1 MRRGIALGV
10 AVALA
15 FAAMSIGAFGV
26 LLESA
31 LRAHAPVDRYASATA
46 VVTGRQ
52 SVSVVRLDGKDHETQ
67 TRPLVERAR
76 VPLGDVGKL
85 QAVPGVANVI
95 ADVSV
100 PVVALPTAGGEPV
113 TTVGHGWDSAALTA
127 AEPASA
133 EPATGRAPAA
143 ADEVTLDQ
151 ATARRLGAQPGSS
164 IELQVNAAP
173 RQFRV
178 VGVTAGPGVYFSQR
192 EAEALSGHP
201 GSADALVVLA
211 TPGQSV
217 PASAL
222 AHAVPGLVVDTG
234 AARGDAEDPSVA
246 QVRTDT
252 IGEAATLGGTAL
264 LVTLLVV
271 TGLMELS
278 VRGRTRELAVLRA
291 VGATPRQ
298 VRRVIVREMLRISVP
313 AALLGAL
320 ASLGVGTALQA
331 WMRAQGALPP
341 GFALRL
347 GPFPVLAAALAT
359 VLAAVGAAWL
369 AARRISRIRPVQAL
383 GESAVEP
390 RRMPVWRV
398 VTGLV
403 FLTLGAGMLVVT
415 FLTGGQTAAAAVGG
429 LVVSL
434 IWAVALLGP
443 WIARAGTLVLGL
455 PLRAF
460 APISGGLAASGA
472 RSAALRMAAVI
483 TPVAL
488 ALSFGGTQLFAQTTT
503 VNATTHQALDGL
515 RADRVLVSSGPGIPG
530 DAYSKLRATPGV
542 TATAAVKRTTVVMN
556 VWALGDEL
564 QSLQAQGVAGAV
576 SRTLDPK
583 VTAGSLDDLN
593 GPGTV
598 ALSSIV
604 AHGAKPGDMR
614 QLWLGDGTS
623 VALRVVAVY
632 DRGLGFG
639 DVLLPLPLVAAHAT
653 TPLDD
658 YLLADG
664 HADLGGV
671 TGSYAGLHVADRA
684 AYGTSLAENAKQQG
698 LIGLIAVVAIA
709 GFILIGMVTTLAVAT
724 ASRRREL
731 LLLRLV
737 GATRRQLLGALRLE
751 TGIILGTGV
760 LVGATVAGLTL
771 FAYASSTT
779 GLAMLS
785 LPPVYCAV
793 LLAAVVVPGAAAV
806 LLPARAI
813 LRRGAPRIE

>member
-15 FAAMSIGAFGV
+15 FAAMSMGAFGV

-31 LRAHAPVDRYASATA
+31 LRAHAPVERYASAAA
-46 VVTGRQ
+46 VVAGPQ
-52 SVSVVRLDGKDHETQ
+52 SVSVVRQDGKDRETQ
-67 TRPLVERAR
+67 TRPLVERDR
-76 VPLGDVGKL
+76 VPLADAARL
-85 QAVPGVANVI
+85 RTVPGVANVVP
-95 ADVSV
+95 DVSV
-100 PVVALPTAGGEPV
+100 PVVALPATGGAPV
-113 TTVGHGWDSAALTA
+113 TTVGHGWDSAQLTSTA
-127 AEPASA
+127 PTA
-133 EPATGRAPAA
+133 GRAPVA

-151 ATARRLGAQPGSS
+151 ATAQRLGAQPGSS
-164 IELQVNAAP
+164 VELQVNAAP

-178 VGVTAGPGVYFSQR
+178 VGVTPGPGVYFSQA
-192 EAEALSGHP
+192 EAESLSGHP

-211 TPGQSV
+211 APGQSV
-217 PASAL
+217 SASAL
-222 AHAVPGLVVDTG
+222 GRAVPGLSVSTG
-234 AARGDAEDPSVA
+234 AARGDVEDPAVA
-246 QVRTDT
+246 EVRTNT

-278 VRGRTRELAVLRA
+278 VRSRTRELAVLRA

-320 ASLGVGTALQA
+320 ASLGVGAALQS
-331 WMRAQGALPP
+331 WMHAQGALPP

-359 VLAAVGAAWL
+359 VLASVGAAWL
-369 AARRISRIRPVQAL
+369 SARRISRIRPVQAL

-390 RRMPVWRV
+390 RRMPLWRV
-398 VTGLV
+398 ITGLV
-403 FLTLGAGMLVVT
+403 FLALGAGMLVVT

-443 WIARAGTLVLGL
+443 WIARAGTLILGL
-455 PLRAF
+455 LLRAF
-460 APISGGLAASGA
+460 SPITGGLAAAGA

-503 VNATTHQALDGL
+503 VNATAAQALAGL
-515 RADRVLVSSGPGIPG
+515 RADQVLTSSGPGIPQ
-530 DAYSKLRATPGV
+530 DAYTKLRATPGV
-542 TATAAVKRTTVVMN
+542 TAAAEVKRTTVVMN

-564 QSLQAQGVAGAV
+564 QSLQAQGVQGAV
-576 SRTLDPK
+576 AQTLDPK
-583 VTAGSLDDLN
+583 VTAGSLDDLT
-593 GPGTV
+593 GQGTV
-598 ALSSIV
+598 ALSSMV

-623 VALRVVAVY
+623 VTLRVVAVY

-639 DVLLPLPLVAAHAT
+639 DVLLPLPLVSEHAT

-664 HADLGGV
+664 HADLSGL
-671 TGSYAGLHVADRA
+671 TGSYAGLHAADRA
-684 AYGTSLAENAKQQG
+684 AYGASLAETAKQQG

-709 GFILIGMVTTLAVAT
+709 GFILIGMGTTLAVAT

-731 LLLRLV
+731 LLLRLI

-751 TGIILGTGV
+751 TGIILGTGI
-760 LVGATVAGLTL
+760 LVGTAVAGLTL
-771 FAYASSTT
+771 FAYAASTT

-785 LPPVYCAV
+785 FPPLYCAG
-793 LLAAVVVPGAAAV
+793 LLAAVLVPGAAAV
-806 LLPARAI
+806 LLPGRAI
-813 LRRGAPRIE
+813 LRRSAPRIE